1 MDSDSTAESISKQVQ
16 QAQQAFNQGQH
27 DDALALL
34 KQAIESDPNHPTLGL
49 ALARMTFQTGDLSGA
64 QTLLSQLPD
73 DQQQSDEGKNLAA
86 LFEFSGLIA
95 EAPTMESL
103 QATLQQ
109 DPNDLA
115 ALYPLAAYLM
125 LHQKID
131 DAIACLFHS
140 IRIDKSDH
148 NGRAQQLLLK
158 IFSLLQNDH
167 PQQINA
173 YRRQLQGILF

>member
-1 MDSDSTAESISKQVQ
+1 MAPHSTAESISQQVQ
-16 QAQQAFNQGQH
+16 QAQQAFSQGLH
-27 DDALALL
+27 DEALTLL
-34 KQAIESDPNHPTLGL
+34 KQAFESDPNHPTLGL
-49 ALARMTFQTGDLSGA
+49 TFARMTFQTGDLAGA
-64 QTLLSQLPD
+64 QTLLSHLPE
-73 DQQQSDEGKNLAA
+73 DQQQSDEAKNLAA

-109 DPNDLA
+109 NPNDLD

-125 LHQKID
+125 LHHQID